1 METKWNRI
9 LKNVKMRWMSMFKP
23 FKVIMVNYHPLLV
36 VMQVDYI
43 TTTLEKVNYFMPLI
57 CSYGLNHDGL
67 PFLLPFEK
75 TSY

>member
-1 METKWNRI
+1 MSIFEP
-9 LKNVKMRWMSMFKP
+9 LKI
-23 FKVIMVNYHPLLV
+23 IMVNYHPLVV

-43 TTTLEKVNYFMPLI
+43 ITTLEKVNYFMPLI